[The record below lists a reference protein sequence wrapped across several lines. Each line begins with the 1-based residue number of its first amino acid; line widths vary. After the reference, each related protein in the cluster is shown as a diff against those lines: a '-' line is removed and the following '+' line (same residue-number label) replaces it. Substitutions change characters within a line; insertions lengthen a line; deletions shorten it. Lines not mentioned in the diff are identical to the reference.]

1 MLQYS
6 CSTSGEVGKYMKGRY
21 LMKQKGNK
29 IVAMALAAVVA
40 VGISITPISASTSEN
55 DTPMISYSR
64 ERSTRLER
72 QLELKTVSGKNVYSY
87 PRLTVRLGDKTV
99 SVQGIVINGVT
110 YLPFRS
116 TANALGASYTY
127 DSSTKSATMRLPGLE
142 LTATAGCY
150 VSYANARA
158 MFSVTPNVIMSDGR
172 MYIPIETFTRPTG
185 MTASVSG
192 STVSIRGSYKP
203 ISSAE
208 SYYRSD
214 EVLWLARI
222 IHAESRGEPLL
233 GQIAVGNVVLNR
245 VRSSS
250 YPNTI
255 YGVIFDR
262 KYGVQF
268 SPVLDG
274 TIYNT
279 PSYSSTLAA
288 KICLEG
294 YDISEGALFFLRPEL
309 STSSWIPNNRRYA
322 FSIGKHDFYY

>member
-1 MLQYS
+1 
-6 CSTSGEVGKYMKGRY
+6 
-21 LMKQKGNK
+21 
-29 IVAMALAAVVA
+29 MALAAIVA
-40 VGISITPISASTSEN
+40 VGIGVSPIRSSASE
-55 DTPMISYSR
+55 DTPNISYSL
-64 ERSTRLER
+64 ERSTRFER

-116 TANALGASYTY
+116 AANALGASYSY
-127 DSSTKSATMRLPGLE
+127 SPSTRTATMTASGLT
-142 LTATAGCY
+142 LTAGAGCY
-150 VSYANARA
+150 VSYANDRPL
-158 MFSVTPNVIMSDGR
+158 FSVTPNVIMSDGR
-172 MYIPIETFTRPTG
+172 MYIPIDIFTRSIG
-185 MTASVSG
+185 MTASVSSG
-192 STVSIRGSYKP
+192 TVSIRGSYKP
-203 ISSAE
+203 IAHASSF
-208 SYYRSD
+208 YRAD

-309 STSSWIPNNRRYA
+309 STSSWIPNNRPYA
-322 FSIGKHDFYY
+322 FSVGKHDFYK